1 MKAVVIAALL
11 LASAAPFVDA
21 AAPKWHQ
28 LEGYTFDQYKKD
40 FGKQYSGSDDS
51 ARRSA
56 FEARLAE
63 IKAHNTRSPA
73 PSWRMGVNKM
83 TDMNDVELKSFRGRV
98 HHNEQGPLYTSGSV
112 KSTGR
117 QGELSG
123 KAIPASVDW
132 RNKGVLT
139 AVKDQGQC
147 GSCWAHASAE
157 AIESQMALKTGELYV
172 LSQQQI
178 TACVP
183 NPNDCGGTGGCM
195 GGTAE
200 LAYDFLSTT
209 SGITE
214 EWMYPY
220 TSYYGQVAA
229 CQANKTGVKP
239 FVQIKGYTLTKRNDP
254 TALMDAIA
262 NYGPL
267 AISVDASTWHNYE
280 SGIFTGCDYAK
291 NITMDHAVQVAGY
304 GHDSTLNMDYWLV
317 RNSWSASFGEA
328 GFIRLFKEPATV
340 APQCGW
346 DNQWVTIGG
355 GCKGESQDVWSCGQ
369 CGILY
374 DTLFPNVVV

>member
-11 LASAAPFVDA
+11 LVSAAPFVD

-28 LEGYTFDQYKKD
+28 LEGYTFDQYKAD
-40 FGKQYSGSDDS
+40 FGKQYSASEETT
-51 ARRSA
+51 RRAA
-56 FEARLAE
+56 FEARMAE

-83 TDMNDVELKSFRGRV
+83 TDMSDVEFKASLGVTRHSNSG
-98 HHNEQGPLYTSGSV
+98 HLYASGSV
-112 KSTGR
+112 KSTAR
-117 QGELSG
+117 EYVPSG

-139 AVKDQGQC
+139 AVKDQGHC
-147 GSCWAHASAE
+147 GSCWAHAAAE
-157 AIESQMALKTGELYV
+157 AIESQMALKTGQLFV
-172 LSQQQI
+172 LSQQQL
-178 TACVP
+178 TSCVP
-183 NPNDCGGTGGCM
+183 NPNHCGGTGGCD
-195 GGTAE
+195 GATAE
-200 LAYDFLSTT
+200 LAYDYLSTT

-220 TSYYGQVAA
+220 TSYFGEVAA

-239 FVQIKGYTLTKRNDP
+239 FVKVNGYTLTKRNDA

-267 AISVDASTWHNYE
+267 SISIDASNWRDYE
-280 SGIFTGCDYAK
+280 SGIFTGCDYSK
-291 NITMDHAVQVAGY
+291 NITINHAVQVAGY
-304 GHDSTLNMDYWLV
+304 GHDATLGMDYWLV
-317 RNSWSASFGEA
+317 RNSWSPIYGEA
-328 GFIRLFKEPATV
+328 GYIRLFKEPTGT

-355 GCKGESQDVWSCGQ
+355 GCNGESQDVWACGQ

-374 DTLFPNVVV
+374 DTVFPNVV

>member
-1 MKAVVIAALL
+1 MKAVLVAALL
-11 LASAAPFVDA
+11 LASAAPFVD

-40 FGKQYSGSDDS
+40 FNKVYSGSEE
-51 ARRSA
+51 AVRRAA

-63 IKAHNTRSPA
+63 IKEHNSRHPA
-73 PSWRMGVNKM
+73 PSWRKGVNKM
-83 TDMNDVELKSFRGRV
+83 TDMNEVELKSLRGAMR
-98 HHNEQGPLYTSGSV
+98 HSDQGLQYVSGNL
-112 KSTGR
+112 KSTMR
-117 QGELSG
+117 EYVPSG
-123 KAIPASVDW
+123 NVIPASVDW

-157 AIESQMALKTGELYV
+157 AIESQMALKTGQLYV

-183 NPNDCGGTGGCM
+183 NPNQCGGTGGCS

-200 LAYDFLSTT
+200 LAYDYLSSTN
-209 SGITE
+209 GITE

-220 TSYYGQVAA
+220 TSYFGDVAA
-229 CQANKTGVKP
+229 CITNTTIVKP
-239 FVQIKGYTLTKRNDP
+239 FVKINGYTLTKRNDA

-262 NYGPL
+262 HSGPL
-267 AISVDASTWHNYE
+267 AISVDASTWNTYE
-280 SGIFTGCDYAK
+280 SGIFQGCDYSK
-291 NITMDHAVQVAGY
+291 NVTIDHGVQLVGY
-304 GHDSTLNMDYWLV
+304 GNDATLNMDYWLV
-317 RNSWSASFGEA
+317 RNSWSASFGED
-328 GFIRLFKEPATV
+328 GFIRLFKEPTGT

-346 DNQWVTIGG
+346 DNQWVTMGG
-355 GCKGESQDVWSCGQ
+355 GCKGESQDMWVCGQ